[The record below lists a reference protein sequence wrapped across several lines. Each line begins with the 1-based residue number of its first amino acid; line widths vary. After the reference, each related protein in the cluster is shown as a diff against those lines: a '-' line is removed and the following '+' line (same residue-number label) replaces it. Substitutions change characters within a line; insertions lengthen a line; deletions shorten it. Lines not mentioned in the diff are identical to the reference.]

1 MTREVKYI
9 DVGNMSMQEAHEAI
23 GKKYVPWYKDPL
35 FYAICVVCIPWA
47 AMMFLV
53 SEGAFR

>member
-1 MTREVKYI
+1 MTRKVQYI
-9 DVGNMSMQEAHEAI
+9 DVGNMSMKEAHEAI

-35 FYAICVVCIPWA
+35 FYGIMVACMPWA

-53 SEGAFR
+53 AEGVFR